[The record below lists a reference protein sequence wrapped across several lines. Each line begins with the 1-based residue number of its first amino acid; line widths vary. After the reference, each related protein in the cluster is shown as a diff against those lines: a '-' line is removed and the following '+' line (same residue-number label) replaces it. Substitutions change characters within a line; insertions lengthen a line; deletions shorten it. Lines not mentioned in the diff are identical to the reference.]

1 MIIPKAN
8 KIPKELTTNGHT
20 RIDNY
25 FWLNDRENPD
35 VIEYLNKENDY
46 TNAVMTDYSDMKEE
60 LFQEIVARIKQTD
73 ESVPYKE
80 NGYFYYTRYE
90 EKKEYPIYC
99 RRKDDMENVEEIILD
114 VNVLAQG
121 YEYFQVSGLDIS
133 KDNKFMV
140 YGVDTVS
147 RRIYTLYFK
156 NLETGQLFDITI
168 PNTTGSV
175 AWAND
180 NKTIFYTTK
189 DQQTLRSD
197 KIFKHKIGTELDLD
211 QLIYV
216 ETDDVFGT
224 GVYKTKSD
232 DYLMIVC
239 YSKTSDEYRFLNAN
253 TPDGEFSL
261 IQPREKDLEYN
272 IDQYKD
278 KFYIITNFQ
287 AKNFRLME
295 TDIANPSKENWR
307 EIIAHRPDVFLQNIE
322 VFSKYLVL
330 SERTNGLINL
340 RVVEWNTKQDYYI
353 DFGEEAYTA
362 GIGVNTDFESE
373 YLRFSY
379 SSLTTPGSVY
389 DYNMTT
395 HEKILKKQ
403 QEVLGGFNASNY
415 EAKRLYVIARDGI
428 KVPISLVYKKGVDVH
443 GKNPLLLYGYG
454 SYGISIDASF
464 SSVRLSLLDR
474 GFIYVIAHIRG
485 GQELGRQWYEDG
497 KMLNKL
503 NTFNDYIDCAEYLIS
518 NNFTSAEK
526 LFAMGGSAGGL
537 LMGAVMN
544 IRPDLFKGVV
554 AVVPFVDVVTT
565 MLDDSIPLTTGEY
578 DEWGNPN
585 EEVYYNYM
593 LLYSP
598 YDNVKTMN
606 YPSMLVMTGLH
617 DSQVQYWEPA
627 KWVAK
632 LRELKTDNNL
642 LLLHTN
648 MSAGHGGASGRFE
661 VYRDTALEYAFMF
674 KILGIRQ

>member
-340 RVVEWNTKQDYYI
+340 RVIEWNTKQDYYI

-518 NNFTSAEK
+518 NNFTSTEK